1 MKKLIKWLFIPLTIT
16 PFFCFSCSKKEPP
29 KKEQLKND
37 KEELEKLQ
45 KKINE
50 INEKNNELL
59 KQNEKLEKEI
69 EALKN
74 VSNQ

>member
-29 KKEQLKND
+29 KKEQLKNA
-37 KEELEKLQ
+37 KKELEKLQ

-50 INEKNNELL
+50 INEKNNNQKNELL
-59 KQNEKLEKEI
+59 KQIEQLKKE
-69 EALKN
+69 N
-74 VSNQ
+74 VRNK